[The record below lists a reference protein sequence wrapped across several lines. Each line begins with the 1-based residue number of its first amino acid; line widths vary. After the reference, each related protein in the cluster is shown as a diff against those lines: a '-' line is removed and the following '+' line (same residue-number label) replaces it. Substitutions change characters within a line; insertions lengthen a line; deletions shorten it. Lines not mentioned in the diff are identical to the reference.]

1 VNVHIGSHLG
11 TGIEAG
17 IARVAEAVDQILG
30 GVQKTPGDAML
41 VLENSA
47 GGGNGIGESVEELIA
62 IHEATAKRGVDMSRV
77 GYCLDSAHLW
87 GAGVAMSDI
96 DELDRVVN
104 EFDRRIGLEKLV
116 MIHYNDSKATHG
128 SKLDRHQH
136 IGGGEVGARGL
147 AALIS
152 HPKLA
157 HAAYYLETPGME
169 EGWDK
174 LNVERT
180 IALSQGNLKLK
191 PLPAE
196 MPITPKPTK
205 KLPATKVLVKK
216 PPVKKPVAK
225 KVPVKKVPIK
235 RAAAKK
241 TAMKKAAKRR

>member
-1 VNVHIGSHLG
+1 MG
-11 TGIEAG
+11 
-17 IARVAEAVDQILG
+17 
-30 GVQKTPGDAML
+30 
-41 VLENSA
+41 
-47 GGGNGIGESVEELIA
+47 
-62 IHEATAKRGVDMSRV
+62 KRRVDMSRI

-87 GAGVAMSDI
+87 GAGVEMDDLDAV
-96 DELDRVVN
+96 DRVIR
-104 EFDRRIGLEKLV
+104 EFDRKIGLEKLV
-116 MIHYNDSKATHG
+116 MIHYNDSKAPHG

-180 IALSQGNLKLK
+180 IELAQGNLKLK

-196 MPITPKPTK
+196 APGVPKPATRSSTK
-205 KLPATKVLVKK
+205 AAAASTKST
-216 PPVKKPVAK
+216 KPVAAK
-225 KVPVKKVPIK
+225 KVPVKRAVSRVAK
-235 RAAAKK
+235 RAVKRADKRG
-241 TAMKKAAKRR
+241 AKRR